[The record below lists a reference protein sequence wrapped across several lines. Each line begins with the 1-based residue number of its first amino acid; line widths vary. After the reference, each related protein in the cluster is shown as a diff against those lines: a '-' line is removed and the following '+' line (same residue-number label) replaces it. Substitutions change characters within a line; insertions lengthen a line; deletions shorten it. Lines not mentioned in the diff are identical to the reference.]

1 MSAEENKKLVL
12 GFFEDMSAGNAEA
25 FLGAMADNA
34 TWWVAGNPKD
44 FPLAGTK
51 TKAEFTK
58 LLGGIGEVMPKG
70 LKITP
75 KGVTAEGNRVAVEAE
90 SYGEHASGK
99 IYNNLYHFMVEC
111 ENGKVTAV
119 REYLDTMHA
128 NDVLAS

>member
-1 MSAEENKKLVL
+1 MGAEENKRLVL

-34 TWWVAGNPKD
+34 TWWVAGDPKN

-58 LLGGIGEVMPKG
+58 LFGGIGEVMPKG

-90 SYGEHASGK
+90 SYGEHANGK

-111 ENGKVTAV
+111 DNGKVTAV

-128 NDVLAS
+128 NDVLA

>member
-1 MSAEENKKLVL
+1 ML

-34 TWWVAGNPKD
+34 TWWVAGGPQETS
-44 FPLAGTK
+44 PLAGTK
-51 TKAEFTK
+51 TKAEFTQ
-58 LLGGIGEVMPKG
+58 LLQGMGDAMPKG
-70 LKITP
+70 LKITA

-90 SYGEHASGK
+90 SYGEHANGK

-111 ENGKVTAV
+111 ENGKITAV

-128 NDVLAS
+128 NDVLAG

>member
-1 MSAEENKKLVL
+1 MGAEENKKLVL

-34 TWWVAGNPKD
+34 TWWVAGDPKN

-90 SYGEHASGK
+90 SYGEHA
-99 IYNNLYHFMVEC
+99 
-111 ENGKVTAV
+111 NG
-119 REYLDTMHA
+119 
-128 NDVLAS
+128 